1 MNGIHITQKEIQEH
15 PDLLK
20 KLLKLNIK
28 DKLVY
33 VKHKGKTYKIKQ
45 LG

>member
-1 MNGIHITQKEIQEH
+1 MTQQEIQEQ
-15 PDLLK
+15 PNLLK

-28 DKLVY
+28 DKPVY